1 MSVGGRPLGHG
12 GDIACGLCS
21 GRDSHFTDRV
31 CKQLMRAYQKT
42 RAAESPT
49 VNVLIE
55 ALYGARLDAP
65 LSPATAASV
74 QIAASTGE
82 LCFLCGRAEHEES
95 GSAREAAVW
104 GSLCGPGGCA
114 FLVGFVRDTKRFPRI
129 AEGEAAVLPALE
141 QLRKASYAHHAVWE
155 GQGRVLPTDKAARV
169 ERSVHEEAAR
179 SYADAAGTPVP
190 PVSHGFMAGQVEAR
204 QQQQQQQQQQQP
216 ASQRSERGLSGLA
229 GVMLTGRGG
238 VPLARDAAS
247 STRGRG
253 DSRARDAAGGAAAVA
268 PRARRGRDLPLRG
281 RGRGRGGGGGRGL
294 GGVSALSSGGGGG
307 RDGSVSPGGAGDVLR
322 DGDTAVPGR
331 VDAWPRDGASDG
343 DDVIGGGSD
352 SADGG
357 GDGAPDEIAH
367 VPAAGRDS
375 LLVKVLTVLISE
387 ITQRQRAAR
396 GAQALR
402 RVLSEPADDDE
413 RESTVEIRS
422 LLASLQ
428 DRFASRGS
436 DVDLAHVARQLDGWT
451 GYIAALPALLSGGLI
466 AKECEEYVSSRKDD
480 ASSRRRFDACDLYM
494 MRGDSVLCD
503 AAMER
508 IGVAYGFTGI
518 LAQLEPYS
526 RADGAAVRLRTAAIE
541 DVFKKTFLPSDR
553 VVTRSIVVNA
563 KTHGFMHGLACV
575 QTSEVFAARGIDNFF
590 VQDSRD
596 SSSCGS
602 IAACNV
608 FQEPVVSHLLVKGL
622 MRARL
627 KLLRDELGAT
637 LSAKDAR
644 KLLDPTF
651 TDNTSNPLDTAALM
665 LVFNGNS
672 LLGRDGLLDSS
683 GGAVYVEHGAQH
695 FVPGASFAESMAAS
709 FGRTVDSLV
718 GASFIIYEHKHFYA
732 VQNVNNSLTDTRE
745 WVILNGV
752 GSTEPNVAET
762 PAVESLLDTDAHTG
776 IILLDSRCKL
786 RSDWQRWYKNITG
799 EGAMHMVPEAAA
811 MAAPLPRRVAAQ
823 ARKTSVSNS
832 RRTLDKRKAAAI
844 APNTGKP
851 RGGAQ
856 GAGMGRK
863 PPARA
868 AAAAAARDEDEAR
881 DRAGLPDGESD
892 EASVDFLDASAGRR
906 AARRDGAQHNE
917 CPCGRA
923 GHAARD
929 CRQCWKC
936 GGWLDV
942 CAAGKTSAPGGDPC
956 PSRARSAAV
965 RASKRRWSW
974 GRGSGGGDSPGSVAA
989 AVTAGFRAL
998 ADLLRSLPAVLA
1010 AGVAA
1015 GPQCGAAR
1023 AAAARAVSVQ
1033 SPASRRSSRS
1043 SLSAVSPVWM
1053 PTAGGSGGVRVDDPD
1068 GRSAGGVSP
1077 SPAAQS
1083 VIDALSGTAV
1093 VEDGVTVA
1101 GGGVDDPKAAVAS
1114 RIAKMAADLRAVA
1127 QLRVRTN
1134 AGGSQE
1140 GGAVAAGSEGR
1151 VLGGDT
1157 AAVVV
1162 ADASSLSA
1170 ATH

>member
-1 MSVGGRPLGHG
+1 
-12 GDIACGLCS
+12 
-21 GRDSHFTDRV
+21 
-31 CKQLMRAYQKT
+31 
-42 RAAESPT
+42 
-49 VNVLIE
+49 
-55 ALYGARLDAP
+55 
-65 LSPATAASV
+65 
-74 QIAASTGE
+74 
-82 LCFLCGRAEHEES
+82 
-95 GSAREAAVW
+95 
-104 GSLCGPGGCA
+104 
-114 FLVGFVRDTKRFPRI
+114 
-129 AEGEAAVLPALE
+129 
-141 QLRKASYAHHAVWE
+141 
-155 GQGRVLPTDKAARV
+155 
-169 ERSVHEEAAR
+169 
-179 SYADAAGTPVP
+179 
-190 PVSHGFMAGQVEAR
+190 
-204 QQQQQQQQQQQP
+204 
-216 ASQRSERGLSGLA
+216 
-229 GVMLTGRGG
+229 
-238 VPLARDAAS
+238 
-247 STRGRG
+247 
-253 DSRARDAAGGAAAVA
+253 
-268 PRARRGRDLPLRG
+268 
-281 RGRGRGGGGGRGL
+281 
-294 GGVSALSSGGGGG
+294 LSSGGGGG

-352 SADGG
+352 SAAGG

-402 RVLSEPADDDE
+402 RALSELAGDDE

-428 DRFASRGS
+428 DRLASRGS
-436 DVDLAHVARQLDGWT
+436 DADLAHVARQLDGWT
-451 GYIAALPALLSGGLI
+451 GYIAALPALSSGGSI

-508 IGVAYGFTGI
+508 IGVAHGFTGI
-518 LAQLEPYS
+518 LARLEPYS

-553 VVTRSIVVNA
+553 VVPRSIVVNA

-575 QTSEVFAARGIDNFF
+575 QTSEVFAARGIENFF

-627 KLLRDELGAT
+627 KLLRDELGAA

-683 GGAVYVEHGAQH
+683 PGSSGAVYVEHGAHH
-695 FVPGASFAESMAAS
+695 FAPGVSFAESMAAS

-732 VQNVNNSLTDTRE
+732 VQNVINSLTDTCE

-786 RSDWQRWYKNITG
+786 RPDWQRWYKHITG

-832 RRTLDKRKAAAI
+832 QRALGKRKAAAI

-863 PPARA
+863 APARA

-881 DRAGLPDGESD
+881 DRAGLSDGGSD
-892 EASVDFLDASAGRR
+892 EASVDFLDASAGWR
-906 AARRDGAQHNE
+906 AARRDGAQHNV

-974 GRGSGGGDSPGSVAA
+974 GRGSGGGDPPGSVAA

-1043 SLSAVSPVWM
+1043 SLSAASPVWT

-1068 GRSAGGVSP
+1068 GRSAGGKNNGGGVSPGVSP

-1083 VIDALSGTAV
+1083 VIDVLSGTAA

-1101 GGGVDDPKAAVAS
+1101 GGGVDDPKAAAAS
-1114 RIAKMAADLRAVA
+1114 RIANMAAELRAGA

-1151 VLGGDT
+1151 VLGGDM